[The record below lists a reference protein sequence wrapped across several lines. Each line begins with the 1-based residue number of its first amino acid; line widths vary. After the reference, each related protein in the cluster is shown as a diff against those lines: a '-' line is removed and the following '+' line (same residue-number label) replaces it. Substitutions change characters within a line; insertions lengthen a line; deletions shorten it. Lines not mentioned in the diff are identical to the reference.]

1 MTTPGHAPS
10 STAPLSRIFEFL
22 SRILDWTL
30 ISEEHHEADDRHAH
44 PFTFRRYERAGRR

>member
-1 MTTPGHAPS
+1 
-10 STAPLSRIFEFL
+10 
-22 SRILDWTL
+22 LDWTL